1 MIKIDSLVFT
11 CSRQMPENNDF
22 VFNVHIEDYSDLEK
36 YIYADIMLPSY
47 SVAGSLGFS
56 PEDIE
61 ELKSYCKE
69 NYSLL
74 YSMSVEETK
83 KPLNPD

>member
-1 MIKIDSLVFT
+1 MINKDSLVFI

-36 YIYADIMLPSY
+36 YIYADIMLPSF
-47 SVAGSLGFS
+47 SLVESSGFS
-56 PEDIE
+56 PEEID

-74 YSMSVEETK
+74 YSMSIEESK